1 MKYLEGLN
9 DAQRQAVLAK
19 DGPISVLAGAGSG
32 KTRVLTTRICHLVR
46 EGVPPEQILAVT
58 FTNKAAREMRER
70 VRRVLGDEGP
80 LPFVATFHGL
90 GRELL
95 ESYGKAIGIQR
106 FFSVYDR
113 DDSEKAI
120 GAALKALDVDTK
132 ELSPRAVLGRIS
144 RQKGEGM
151 RAQEFYEKHGRG
163 SFGGRVVAEAWL
175 RYEKTL
181 KEEKSLDFDDLIALP
196 VRLLEEHDDVR
207 ALAQDRWKYIH
218 IDEYQDTNALQGR
231 LANMLASKHRN
242 LFVVGDID
250 QTIYT
255 WRGATIEN
263 LLEFDKTYPE
273 APTIILSQNYRSTKN
288 LVDAANGVIEK
299 NKNRKEKY
307 STTEKGAGEPI
318 VVHMASSAEDEA
330 RWIATKIKELVRA
343 GTKPLN
349 ALQGDASGEQA
360 KPVLAEDIAIL
371 FRTNFQSRALEEGL
385 LHAGVPYKLLGT
397 RFFARKEVKDALAWM
412 RLAMDSGREVD
423 KLRAAAA
430 PPRGIG
436 KVTLGKLAAGQRDAL
451 RAGELT
457 KVEAF
462 EKIIEELSQASE
474 TLVPSEFVKLVIE
487 KSGMR
492 RAYFDEGNAE
502 DRERFE
508 NIEELASVAAR
519 HDAMPGKEGIA
530 TFLAESALASDQDEM
545 DQGDKKGV
553 TLMTVHAAKGLEFAT
568 VFVSGMEEGL
578 FPHQGMGGEKDRDE
592 EEERRLFYVA
602 MTRAK
607 ERLFLT
613 LARVRK
619 IYGSDTYAEPSSF
632 LADIDNSL
640 ILFDETGSS
649 HRPSERK
656 RHSFFDDDDDIF

>member
-1 MKYLEGLN
+1 MGYIPLMTYLDGLN
-9 DAQRQAVLAK
+9 DTQKRAVLAK
-19 DGPISVLAGAGSG
+19 EGPVSVLAGAGSG
-32 KTRVLTTRICHLVR
+32 KTRVLATRVYHLIR
-46 EGVPPEQILAVT
+46 EGVPADQILAVT

-70 VRRVLGDEGP
+70 VRSMLGEESTV
-80 LPFVATFHGL
+80 PFIATFHGL

-95 ESYGKAIGIQR
+95 ESYGSAIGIPR

-120 GAALKALDVDTK
+120 SAALKALDVSVK

-144 RQKGEGM
+144 RAKGEGM
-151 RAQEFYEKHGRG
+151 RANEFYEKYGRS
-163 SFGGRVVAEAWL
+163 SFGGRIAAEVWL

-181 KEEKSLDFDDLIALP
+181 KAEKALDFDDLITEP
-196 VRLLEEHDDVR
+196 VRLLEEHSDIRQV
-207 ALAQDRWKYIH
+207 AEKRWQYIH

-231 LANMLASKHRN
+231 LTNMLAAHHKN

-263 LLEFDKTYPE
+263 LLEFDKTYP
-273 APTIILSQNYRSTKN
+273 AAQTIILERNYRSTKN
-288 LVDAANGVIEK
+288 LVDAANAVIAK
-299 NKNRKEKY
+299 NKNRKEKH
-307 STTEKGAGEPI
+307 STTEQGAGDPI
-318 VVHMASSAEDEA
+318 VLYMAASAEGEA
-330 RWIATKIKELVRA
+330 RWIARKVRELMSQ
-343 GTKPLN
+343 GTKP
-349 ALQGDASGEQA
+349 
-360 KPVLAEDIAIL
+360 EDVAIL

-397 RFFARKEVKDALAWM
+397 RFFGRKEVKDALAWV
-412 RLAMDSGREVD
+412 RLALDPSREVE
-423 KLRAAAA
+423 KIRAAAS

-436 KVTLGKLAAGQRDAL
+436 AVTLGKLAAGQRALL
-451 RAGELT
+451 RAGDLA
-457 KVEAF
+457 KVEQF
-462 EKIIEELSQASE
+462 ERIIDELARAADSYI
-474 TLVPSEFVKLVIE
+474 PSEFVKLVIE
-487 KSGMR
+487 KSGLR
-492 RAYFDEGNAE
+492 RALLEEGSAE
-502 DRERFE
+502 DKERFE

-519 HDAMPGKEGIA
+519 HDSLPGKEGIA
-530 TFLAESALASDQDEM
+530 LFLAEAALASDQDEL
-545 DQGDKKGV
+545 DQGEKKGV
-553 TLMTVHAAKGLEFAT
+553 TLMTVHAAKGLEFDT

-607 ERLFLT
+607 TRLFLT

-619 IYGSDTYAEPSSF
+619 IYGNDTYAEPSSF

-640 ILFDETGSS
+640 LLYDETNS
-649 HRPSERK
+649 H
-656 RHSFFDDDDDIF
+656 DIF